1 MSLFKTS
8 FWMGTTTLIKASLTY
23 VMWKIIAVK
32 VGPAG
37 IALIEQFQ
45 NFIQVSRVSIPA
57 GLNEGV
63 VKYVSE
69 YHDNE
74 IEKSD
79 ILSNVTVMHIII
91 CVVTLIAITL
101 FSRDLSYLVFQTVI
115 YQKMIILAGAG
126 VILFVI
132 NNLGL
137 SILNAEM
144 ELKKYVI
151 STLANTIF
159 NFALT
164 CYLIMRFG
172 LWGGLIGFALNQTIV
187 GIFTTYLVIQSKFF
201 KFKLF
206 FSTINW
212 SCIKKLARY
221 SCIPLSTALIGP
233 LASLML
239 TKNIVHSLGWTDA
252 GYWQAMMRLS
262 SGYLIIMSML
272 FGFYFI
278 PKFSSLQSTVEL
290 KKEVI
295 KSHYYIFPLI
305 LLGASLVFILKN
317 PIVTIM
323 YSKAFLPIIPLF
335 KYQLMGDVS
344 RAGTWILKNI
354 LVAKAMVKTCII
366 LEVVFTLIYIFLTLL
381 FVHYDGLIGTAIAFA
396 ITYAIFWI
404 TMIVFSVGY
413 LKK

>member
-1 MSLFKTS
+1 MSLFRTS
-8 FWMGTTTLIKASLTY
+8 FWMGATTLIKAGLTY
-23 VMWKIIAVK
+23 LMWKIIAVR

-37 IALIEQFQ
+37 IAVIEQFQ

-74 IEKSD
+74 AKKAD
-79 ILSNVTVMHIII
+79 VLSNVTAMHFVICII
-91 CVVTLIAITL
+91 VLIVLTL
-101 FSRDLSYLVFQTVI
+101 FSRELSYLVFHTVI

-126 VILFVI
+126 IILFII
-132 NNLGL
+132 NNLSL

-151 STLANTIF
+151 GTLANTIF

-164 CYLIMRFG
+164 SYLIIRFG
-172 LWGGLIGFALNQTIV
+172 LWGGMIGFTLNQTLIALLTA
-187 GIFTTYLVIQSKFF
+187 FLVIKSKFF

-206 FSTINW
+206 FSKINL

-233 LASLML
+233 IASLLL
-239 TKNIVHSLGWTDA
+239 TKQIVHSLSWTDA
-252 GYWQAMMRLS
+252 GYWQAIMRLS
-262 SGYLIIMSML
+262 SGYLIIMGMV

-278 PKFSSLQSTVEL
+278 PKFSSLKTRSEL

-305 LLGASLVFILKN
+305 LLGAALVFILKK
-317 PIVTIM
+317 PIVMIM
-323 YSKAFLPIIPLF
+323 YSKTFLPMIPLF
-335 KYQLMGDVS
+335 KYQLIGDVS
-344 RAGTWILKNI
+344 RAGTWLLKNI
-354 LVAKAMVKTCII
+354 LAAKAMVKTCIF
-366 LEVVFTLIYIFLTLL
+366 LEVFFTLTYIFLTIL

-396 ITYAIFWI
+396 ITYIIFWI
-404 TMIVFSVGY
+404 FMIMFSVRY
-413 LKK
+413 LK